1 VNQFLENLKGLGP
14 PKLAA
19 LGGVLV
25 VTLGLMAWLAA
36 SMTKPSMTLL
46 YGGLEPS
53 IAGEVVRQLEELRVA
68 HEVQGDAILVDS
80 VERDRVRMALAEMG
94 LPRRGQAGY
103 ELLDQLGRFG
113 TTTDMFNAAYWRA
126 KEGELARTISWLSNV
141 KDARVH
147 LVPLAREPF
156 SRASAQPSASIT
168 VTTEDGAPLSRSQ
181 AQAIRHL
188 VALGVKGLRPE
199 QVTVIDAAA
208 GILLGPEQDYGIA
221 ATGGLQAEREQ
232 RLQAEIEG
240 LLAAHVGHDRVRVS
254 VAVELNQEAETV
266 TERIFDPETQ
276 VAVHQDTSEIEESS
290 SESEGA
296 DAVSVA
302 GNLPDVEPAGGPAD
316 SAQSARTESRE
327 VTNFEVSEV
336 RRERQRPAGSIKRI
350 SVAVLLGGAWE
361 RSVDGPPTW
370 RPQSDAELEAIR
382 NLVRSAIGFDEQRG
396 DKITVESLPMQS
408 GSGTSAS
415 DVAPGAASLFLGQ
428 LHYLV
433 QALALV
439 AIAFLAIWFVAR
451 PILSARS
458 SPEKSEQ
465 AMLAAGADL
474 SSLEGPST
482 GPRQALPLVTP
493 AQLAGPAG
501 QLIAAEPDGDAT
513 PHGRA
518 VIALTHAVDR
528 EPEAALRTL
537 RHWLKDGANEEA
549 AT

>member
-1 VNQFLENLKGLGP
+1 VTQFLENLRGLGP
-14 PKLAA
+14 TKLAA

-53 IAGEVVRQLEELRVA
+53 VAGEVVRQLEELRVP
-68 HEVQGDAILVDS
+68 HEVRGDAIFVDS

-94 LPRRGQAGY
+94 LPQRGQAGY
-103 ELLDQLGRFG
+103 ELLDELGRFG

-156 SRASAQPSASIT
+156 TRASVQPSASIT
-168 VTTEDGAPLSRSQ
+168 VTTQDGAPLSRRQ

-208 GILLGPEQDYGIA
+208 GILLGPEQEYGVGA
-221 ATGGLQAEREQ
+221 AQGLQGEREQ

-266 TERIFDPETQ
+266 TERIVDPDTQ
-276 VAVHQDTSEIEESS
+276 VAVHQDTTEIEETS
-290 SESEGA
+290 SESQGA
-296 DAVSVA
+296 DTVSVA
-302 GNLPDVEPAGGPAD
+302 GNLPDVEPAAGPAD
-316 SAQSARTESRE
+316 SAQSARTETRE

-350 SVAVLLGGAWE
+350 SVAVLLGGVWE
-361 RSVDGPPTW
+361 PSVDGPPVW
-370 RPQSDAELEAIR
+370 RAQSDAELAAIR
-382 NLVRSAIGFDEQRG
+382 NLVQSAIGFDEQRG
-396 DKITVESLPMQS
+396 DNITVESLPMQS
-408 GSGTSAS
+408 GAGTSAAE
-415 DVAPGAASLFLGQ
+415 VAPGVAALFFSQ
-428 LHYLV
+428 LRYLA

-439 AIAFLAIWFVAR
+439 AIAFLVIWFLAR
-451 PILSARS
+451 PILSGRP
-458 SPEKSEQ
+458 SPEKTEPAALSAEPGP
-465 AMLAAGADL
+465 AALA
-474 SSLEGPST
+474 GP
-482 GPRQALPLVTP
+482 GPEPRQALQLMTAAEAAIPSGPLV
-493 AQLAGPAG
+493 AGRPEDE
-501 QLIAAEPDGDAT
+501 AAS
-513 PHGRA
+513 HGRA
-518 VIALTHAVDR
+518 VMALTSAVDR
-528 EPEAALRTL
+528 DPEVALRTL

-549 AT
+549 AI

>member
-1 VNQFLENLKGLGP
+1 VNQFLENLRGLGLT
-14 PKLAA
+14 KLAA
-19 LGGVLV
+19 LGGALV

-36 SMTKPSMTLL
+36 SMTKPNMTLL
-46 YGGLEPS
+46 YGNLEPS
-53 IAGEVVRQLEELRVA
+53 VAGEVVRQLEELRVP

-156 SRASAQPSASIT
+156 VRASVQPSASIT
-168 VTTEDGAPLSRSQ
+168 VTTHDGAPISRSQ

-208 GILLGPEQDYGIA
+208 GILLGPEQEYGAA
-221 ATGGLQAEREQ
+221 ATQGLQAEREQ
-232 RLQAEIEG
+232 RLQREIEG

-254 VAVELNQEAETV
+254 VAVEVDQEAETV
-266 TERIFDPETQ
+266 TERIFDPDTQ
-276 VAVHQDTSEIEESS
+276 VAVHRDTSEIEETT
-290 SESEGA
+290 SESQAA
-296 DAVSVA
+296 DTVSVA
-302 GNLPDVEPAGGPAD
+302 GNLPDAEPAGGPAD

-327 VTNFEVSEV
+327 TTNFEVSEV
-336 RRERQRPAGSIKRI
+336 RRERQRHAGGIKRI
-350 SVAVLLGGAWE
+350 SVAVLLGGVWE
-361 RSVDGPPTW
+361 ASADGPSTW
-370 RPQSDAELEAIR
+370 RPQSTSELEAIR
-382 NLVRSAIGFDEQRG
+382 NLVQSAIGFDEQRG
-396 DKITVESLPMQS
+396 DRLTVESLPMQN
-408 GSGTSAS
+408 GAGTSAS
-415 DVAPGAASLFLGQ
+415 DVAPGVVALFLGQ
-428 LHYLV
+428 LRYLA

-451 PILSARS
+451 PILSGRQP
-458 SPEKSEQ
+458 PERNEQ
-465 AMLAAGADL
+465 TMLAAESGLARLEAPGAE
-474 SSLEGPST
+474 SH
-482 GPRQALPLVTP
+482 QAL
-493 AQLAGPAG
+493 QLAKPDAARSG
-501 QLIAAEPDGDAT
+501 QLIAAEPDDEAT

-518 VIALTHAVDR
+518 VLALTHAVDR
-528 EPEAALRTL
+528 HPEAALNTL
-537 RHWLKDGANEEA
+537 RHWLKDGASEEA
-549 AT
+549 AI

>member
-1 VNQFLENLKGLGP
+1 VNQFLENLRGLGLT
-14 PKLAA
+14 KLAA

-53 IAGEVVRQLEELRVA
+53 IAGEVVRQLEELRVP
-68 HEVQGDAILVDS
+68 HEVRGDAILVGS

-103 ELLDQLGRFG
+103 ELLDRLGAFG

-147 LVPLAREPF
+147 LVPRAREPF
-156 SRASAQPSASIT
+156 SRTSVEPSASIT
-168 VTTEDGAPLSRSQ
+168 VTTEDGAPLSRGQ
-181 AQAIRHL
+181 AQAMRHL
-188 VALGVKGLRPE
+188 VALGVQGLRPE

-208 GILLGPEQDYGIA
+208 GIVLGPAQEHGIA
-221 ATGGLQAEREQ
+221 AAQGLQADREQ
-232 RLQAEIEG
+232 RLQTEIQG

-266 TERIFDPETQ
+266 TERIIDPQTQ
-276 VAVHQDTSEIEESS
+276 VAVHQDTSEVEEST
-290 SESEGA
+290 SESQGA

-302 GNLPDVEPAGGPAD
+302 GNLPDIAPAGGPAD
-316 SAQSARTESRE
+316 SAQSTRTESRE

-350 SVAVLLGGAWE
+350 SVAVLLGGVLQP
-361 RSVDGPPTW
+361 SVDGPPSW
-370 RPQSDAELEAIR
+370 RPQNDAELGAIR
-382 NLVRSAIGFDEQRG
+382 NLVQSAIGFDEQRG
-396 DKITVESLPMQS
+396 DKITVESLPMQV

-415 DVAPGAASLFLGQ
+415 EVAPGVASLFLGQ
-428 LHYLV
+428 LRYLAE
-433 QALALV
+433 ALALV
-439 AIAFLAIWFVAR
+439 VIAFLAIWFVAR
-451 PILSARS
+451 PILFARPA
-458 SPEKSEQ
+458 PEKGEQ
-465 AMLAAGADL
+465 AMLTAEAGSTRLQGPGAEPQNALQLAAPAAGAA
-474 SSLEGPST
+474 SS
-482 GPRQALPLVTP
+482 
-493 AQLAGPAG
+493 G
-501 QLIAAEPDGDAT
+501 QLVAHHPDGEAS

-518 VIALTHAVDR
+518 LSALTDAVDR
-528 EPEAALRTL
+528 HPEAALQTL
-537 RHWLKDGANEEA
+537 RQWLKESANEEA

>member
-1 VNQFLENLKGLGP
+1 VNQFLENLRGLGL

-25 VTLGLMAWLAA
+25 VTLALMAWLGA

-68 HEVQGDAILVDS
+68 HEVRGDAILVDS

-156 SRASAQPSASIT
+156 SRASVEPSASIT
-168 VTTEDGAPLSRSQ
+168 VTTQDGTPLSRSQ
-181 AQAIRHL
+181 AQAVRHL

-208 GILLGPEQDYGIA
+208 GIVLGPQQEHGIA
-221 ATGGLQAEREQ
+221 VAQGLQAEREQ
-232 RLQAEIEG
+232 RLQAEIQG

-266 TERIFDPETQ
+266 TERSFDPETQ
-276 VAVHQDTSEIEESS
+276 IAVHRDTSEIEEST
-290 SESEGA
+290 SESEGGSP
-296 DAVSVA
+296 VSVA
-302 GNLPDVEPAGGPAD
+302 GNLPDAEPAGAPAG
-316 SAQSARTESRE
+316 SSQSTRTESRE
-327 VTNFEVSEV
+327 VANFEVAEV

-350 SVAVLLGGAWE
+350 SVAVLLGGVLEPSA
-361 RSVDGPPTW
+361 DGPPVW
-370 RPQSDAELEAIR
+370 RPQSDAELGAIR
-382 NLVRSAIGFDEQRG
+382 NLVQSAIGFDEQRG
-396 DKITVESLPMQS
+396 DKVTVESLPMQG

-415 DVAPGAASLFLGQ
+415 DVAPGVASLFLGQ
-428 LHYLV
+428 LRYLV

-451 PILSARS
+451 PILFARS
-458 SPEKSEQ
+458 SSEKGEQ
-465 AMLAAGADL
+465 AALVPEAA
-474 SSLEGPST
+474 
-482 GPRQALPLVTP
+482 QAS
-493 AQLAGPAG
+493 LAGPGAEPQGALQLAAPAANAASG
-501 QLIAAEPDGDAT
+501 QLIARHADGDAT
-513 PHGRA
+513 AHGRA
-518 VIALTHAVDR
+518 VLALTDAVDR
-528 EPEAALRTL
+528 HPEIALRTL
-537 RHWLKDGANEEA
+537 RHWLKEGANQEA

>member
-1 VNQFLENLKGLGP
+1 MNQFLENLRGLGL

-36 SMTKPSMTLL
+36 SMTRPDLTLL

-53 IAGEVVRQLEELRVA
+53 VAGEVVRQLEELRVP
-68 HEVQGDAILVDS
+68 HEVRGDAIFVDS
-80 VERDRVRMALAEMG
+80 TERDRVRMALAEMG

-156 SRASAQPSASIT
+156 SRASVQPSASIT

-208 GILLGPEQDYGIA
+208 GIVLGPEQEDGIA
-221 ATGGLQAEREQ
+221 AARGLQAEREQ
-232 RLQAEIEG
+232 RLQAEIQG
-240 LLAAHVGHDRVRVS
+240 LLAAHVGHERVRVI
-254 VAVELNQEAETV
+254 VAMELNQEAETI
-266 TERIFDPETQ
+266 TERIFDPESQ
-276 VAVHQDTSEIEESS
+276 VAVHQDASEIEESS
-290 SESEGA
+290 SESQGGA
-296 DAVSVA
+296 TVSVA
-302 GNLPDVEPAGGPAD
+302 SNLPDVEPAGGPGE
-316 SAQSARTESRE
+316 SAQSTRSESRE

-350 SVAVLLGGAWE
+350 SVAVLLGGVLEPAVE
-361 RSVDGPPTW
+361 GAPNW
-370 RPQSDAELEAIR
+370 RPQNDAELAAIR

-396 DKITVESLPMQS
+396 DQITIESLPMQS
-408 GSGTSAS
+408 GSGTAAS
-415 DVAPGAASLFLGQ
+415 EVAPGLAATLLGQ
-428 LHYLV
+428 LRYLA
-433 QALALV
+433 QALALMV
-439 AIAFLAIWFVAR
+439 VAFLVVWFVAR
-451 PILSARS
+451 PILSPRS
-458 SPEKSEQ
+458 AAEQREQ
-465 AMLAAGADL
+465 ATLAAKADPA
-474 SSLEGPST
+474 SLDVAGPE
-482 GPRQALPLVTP
+482 RQNALQLVAP
-493 AQLAGPAG
+493 AQGAAA
-501 QLIAAEPDGDAT
+501 QLVVEQPGGEAT

-518 VIALTHAVDR
+518 VVALTDAVDR
-528 EPEAALRTL
+528 QPEAALRTL
-537 RHWLKDGANEEA
+537 RQWLREGASEEA
-549 AT
+549 A